1 MLGVDESLLKKKTIE
16 SFTNFQTLNSLSK
29 CKVVIMKV
37 KYQPNVKRGVV
48 LNLGEFITTQKKHH
62 IPIGLEV
69 IQQELEL
76 LTTLSDLH
84 KVV

>member
-1 MLGVDESLLKKKTIE
+1 
-16 SFTNFQTLNSLSK
+16 
-29 CKVVIMKV
+29 MKV

-48 LNLGEFITTQKKHH
+48 LNLGEFITTQKKYH